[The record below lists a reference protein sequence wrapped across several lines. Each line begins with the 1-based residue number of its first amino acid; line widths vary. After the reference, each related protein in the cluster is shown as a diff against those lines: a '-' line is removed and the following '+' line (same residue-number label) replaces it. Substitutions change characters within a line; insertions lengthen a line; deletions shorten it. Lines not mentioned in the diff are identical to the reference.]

1 MLWAP
6 INPGRSIPWTKI
18 PGLGW
23 IYKSLASNYLSLTKN
38 EAILERLREISA
50 DPKGS
55 FPVRGACRRFPLS
68 TYIKKKM
75 RGRIDA
81 FVADEL
87 HEYNNN
93 SGQGDAMAEIFG
105 VSKQFVGM
113 TATLINGYSSGIFH
127 LLYRL
132 VPGLMR
138 KDGKSYCRFWTPK
151 IQKGQHHEK

>member
-6 INPGRSIPWTKI
+6 INPGRNIPWTKI
-18 PGLGW
+18 PDFGW
-23 IYKSLASNYLSLTKN
+23 VYKSLAANYLSLTKN
-38 EAILERLREISA
+38 EAILERIQEIA
-50 DPKGS
+50 ANPKGS

-75 RGRIDA
+75 RGRIDG

-105 VSKQFVGM
+105 ASKQFVGM
-113 TATLINGYSSGIFH
+113 TATQWVQFRHFPSA
-127 LLYRL
+127 
-132 VPGLMR
+132 VPAGARPDAQGRQEL
-138 KDGKSYCRFWTPK
+138 PQP
-151 IQKGQHHEK
+151 QKL